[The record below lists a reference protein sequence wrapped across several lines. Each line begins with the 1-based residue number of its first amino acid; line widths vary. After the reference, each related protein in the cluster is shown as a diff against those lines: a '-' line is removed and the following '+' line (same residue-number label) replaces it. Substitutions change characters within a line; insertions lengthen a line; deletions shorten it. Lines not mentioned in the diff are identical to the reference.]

1 MPDQKYNPIPIDI
14 SDAVLDEKL
23 YVLIEAMAKNFH
35 DIWAKNR
42 MEQGWTYGPQRDD
55 DKKQN
60 PCLVEYEA
68 LPEHEKLYDYE
79 TAMATLKFIVKMG
92 YSIVKNASFQH

>member
-1 MPDQKYNPIPIDI
+1 MYKPSPIDT
-14 SDAVLDEKL
+14 SDVKLDKNL
-23 YVLIEAMAKNFH
+23 YELVEAMAKNVH

-42 MEQGWTYGPQRDD
+42 IAQGWTYGPQRDD

-68 LPEHEKLYDYE
+68 LPENEKLYDRE
-79 TAMATLKFIVKMG
+79 TAMETLKFIVKMG
-92 YSIVKNASFQH
+92 FEIVKK